1 MHGYYLSLL
10 KTQFEPLNISM
21 SQILAGSG
29 VHEDQVTDSLTVSPS
44 QLDRICANSAT
55 LSGDPQ
61 FGLQLGLTVNLIER
75 GIIGYALM
83 TSATVEDALK
93 LLIRYNRPILPSL
106 NIKLRKCEGGAELIA
121 SAPELPQELRRVY
134 TEILFAAVI
143 SNGRILLG
151 GARAAPDLSLEYEP
165 ENGRE
170 LYHLIFGERAEFDAG
185 KTALF
190 FNDVKLATPIAGAN
204 PLSQEIFRR
213 ECDRIL
219 AIDSHRGSVSERV
232 QQVLLQAGADFP
244 NAAAIASTLN
254 MSESTLQRRLAKEGC
269 RYQQLLDQV
278 RYRVS
283 REYLS
288 GTNLSV
294 AEIAQLLGF
303 SDAANF
309 RRSFKRWSDTTPSMY
324 RSANG
329 AE

>member
-10 KTQFEPLNISM
+10 QQQFAPLNISM
-21 SQILAGSG
+21 GQILAGSG

-44 QLDRICANSAT
+44 QLDRICANSAA

-61 FGLQLGLTVNLIER
+61 FGLQLGLTVNLVER

-106 NIKLRKCEGGAELIA
+106 HIKLRKCEGGAELIT
-121 SAPELPQELRRVY
+121 SAPELPQELKRAY
-134 TEILFAAVI
+134 TEILYAAI
-143 SNGRILLG
+143 MSNGRILIG
-151 GARAAPDLSLEYEP
+151 GARVAPTLTLDYEP
-165 ENGRE
+165 EKSRDM
-170 LYHLIFGERAEFDAG
+170 YHLIFGDRVVFGADKTSLLFDEI
-185 KTALF
+185 
-190 FNDVKLATPIAGAN
+190 NLATPISGAN

-244 NAAAIASTLN
+244 NAAAIASKLN

-269 RYQQLLDQV
+269 RFQQLLDQV

-309 RRSFKRWSDTTPSMY
+309 RRSFKRWSNTTPSMF
-324 RSANG
+324 RSSNTAG
-329 AE
+329 